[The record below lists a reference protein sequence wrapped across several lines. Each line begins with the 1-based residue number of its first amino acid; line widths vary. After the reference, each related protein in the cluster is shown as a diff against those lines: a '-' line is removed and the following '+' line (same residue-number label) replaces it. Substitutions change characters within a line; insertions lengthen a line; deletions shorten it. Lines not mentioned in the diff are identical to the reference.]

1 VLYYINA
8 EHPWTV
14 LYRDGIASFIENEFM
29 FRKLGTTGVEGTIFI
44 KTFQLEPGDCIF
56 VGSDGRDDIIV
67 GMDSDGDRII
77 NDDEKLFLNS
87 VEKGRGNLQEIYNVI
102 LNIGKLS
109 DDLSIIRLSFTGNG
123 KETFPQDE
131 KRQRIK
137 ELLRNAKETFLNKD
151 TQEALSYLEE
161 AESLDSRV
169 PEVKKNFIKLFLKLK
184 DYQKA
189 ARYAE
194 DYFKMN
200 PIDSEILYVAS
211 FAARKAGQI
220 RKALDFSE
228 RLRLREP
235 SHIKNLTNLAEIY
248 IAVKNF
254 DRADSILKDAIH
266 LDPHNESV
274 LKVADLLKK
283 YLSRLNDQ
291 PKEF

>member
-1 VLYYINA
+1 MI
-8 EHPWTV
+8 
-14 LYRDGIASFIENEFM
+14 
-29 FRKLGTTGVEGTIFI
+29 
-44 KTFQLEPGDCIF
+44 GDIQI
-56 VGSDGRDDIIV
+56 SP
-67 GMDSDGDRII
+67 
-77 NDDEKLFLNS
+77 
-87 VEKGRGNLQEIYNVI
+87 
-102 LNIGKLS
+102 
-109 DDLSIIRLSFTGNG
+109 DLIRLSFTGNG
-123 KETFPQDE
+123 KHSIPQDE

-161 AESLDSRV
+161 AEALDSRV

-235 SHIKNLTNLAEIY
+235 SHIKNLINLAEIY

-254 DRADSILKDAIH
+254 DRADSILKDAIRIN
-266 LDPHNESV
+266 PSNESNS
-274 LKVADLLKK
+274 KVEELLKK
-283 YLSRLNDQ
+283 YSDRFSNGNGQ
-291 PKEF
+291 PKES